1 MVFTHTNITHRLFS
15 FRCGWYKAM
24 DYNSDTF
31 VNHTKF
37 VKLFEEK
44 SVGLLTSY
52 GGPELY
58 VGAVVCFVGALLDI
72 VACIAII
79 QTW

>member
-1 MVFTHTNITHRLFS
+1 
-15 FRCGWYKAM
+15 M
-24 DYNSDTF
+24 DYNPDTF
-31 VNHTKF
+31 VNQTEIL
-37 VKLFEEK
+37 KLFEEK

-58 VGAVVCFVGALLDI
+58 VGVVVCFVGALLDI

-79 QTW
+79 RTW

>member
-1 MVFTHTNITHRLFS
+1 
-15 FRCGWYKAM
+15 M

-31 VNHTKF
+31 VNHTEIL
-37 VKLFEEK
+37 KLFEEK

-52 GGPELY
+52 SGPELY
-58 VGAVVCFVGALLDI
+58 VGAVVCFVGALFDI

-79 QTW
+79 RTW

>member
-1 MVFTHTNITHRLFS
+1 
-15 FRCGWYKAM
+15 M

-31 VNHTKF
+31 VNHTEIL
-37 VKLFEEK
+37 KLFEEK
-44 SVGLLTSY
+44 SVGLLTSYY

-79 QTW
+79 RTW

>member
-1 MVFTHTNITHRLFS
+1 
-15 FRCGWYKAM
+15 M
-24 DYNSDTF
+24 DDNSDTF
-31 VNHTKF
+31 VNHTEIL
-37 VKLFEEK
+37 KLFEEK
-44 SVGLLTSY
+44 SVELLTSY

-79 QTW
+79 RTW